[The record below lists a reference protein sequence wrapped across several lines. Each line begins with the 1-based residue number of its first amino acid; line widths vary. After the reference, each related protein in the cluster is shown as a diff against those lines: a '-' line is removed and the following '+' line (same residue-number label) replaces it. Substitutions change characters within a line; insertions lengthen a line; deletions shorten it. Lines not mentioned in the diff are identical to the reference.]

1 MTLYKF
7 IASDNPLVEVDNSGF
22 IQIKVRE
29 LKKMEPKLDL
39 KIWGNIDDELTILY
53 AKGDSE
59 MGGLEISSCDNPPND
74 LEHYINKKYIY
85 WLEGDF
91 GSKFL
96 KQLTEYV
103 NLNVKTEDK
112 VELWSILFGE
122 GKKTKQVKSLSLNEI
137 SEGSFKILRNHKCCC
152 LVIE

>member
-7 IASDNPLVEVDNSGF
+7 IASDNAVVEVDNSGF

-29 LKKMEPKLDL
+29 LKKIEPKLDM

-53 AKGDSE
+53 AKDDSE
-59 MGGLEISSCDNPPND
+59 MGGLEISSCDNLPNG
-74 LEHYINKKYIY
+74 LEHYIKKKYIY

-96 KQLTEYV
+96 KQLT
-103 NLNVKTEDK
+103 D
-112 VELWSILFGE
+112 
-122 GKKTKQVKSLSLNEI
+122 
-137 SEGSFKILRNHKCCC
+137 
-152 LVIE
+152 

>member
-1 MTLYKF
+1 MTLYTF

-22 IQIKVRE
+22 IHIKVRD
-29 LKKMEPKLDL
+29 LKKVEPKLDL
-39 KIWGNIDDELTILY
+39 EFWGNVDDESMILY
-53 AKGDSE
+53 AKEESE
-59 MGGLEISSCDNPPND
+59 LGGLEISLCDNPPNG
-74 LEHYINKKYIY
+74 LEQYINKKYIY

-91 GSKFL
+91 GSEFL

-103 NLNVKTEDK
+103 KLKVKIEDK

-122 GKKTKQVKSLSLNEI
+122 GIKTKQVKSLSLNEI
-137 SEGSFKILRNHKCCC
+137 SEDSFKILHNHKCCC